1 MHIPLRLRVAMIAA
15 FFAIL
20 GAWSFLW
27 SSFIHALPMWGVYVV
42 DALLATAIA
51 SYYGKQWLDRRRSAV
66 GRAIVGEHHF
76 DPRTRDARL
85 TSRAD

>member
-1 MHIPLRLRVAMIAA
+1 MHIPFRLKAAMIAA
-15 FFAIL
+15 FVVLISV
-20 GAWSFLW
+20 WSFVW

-76 DPRTRDARL
+76 DAGPGNARL
-85 TSRAD
+85 RSRAD